1 MSMFSLQGGHRVRV
15 MRAPWGRGIQMV
27 IWTESGHEHGYLP
40 PLDTMYPPWGTDEH
54 PGPFEKL
61 REGQEIAG
69 PTTEIGVT
77 AAQELMDDL
86 WQCGIRP
93 SEGTGSAGQL
103 AATQRHLED
112 MQGIAKGVLRKMGVK
127 S

>member
-1 MSMFSLQGGHRVRV
+1 MSLESQMHHRVRAQK
-15 MRAPWGRGIQMV
+15 APWSNGVQLCIMV
-27 IWTESGHEHGYLP
+27 EHGREYGYVP
-40 PLDTMYPPWGTDEH
+40 PLYGMHPPWGTDEH

-61 REGQEIAG
+61 EEGQQIAG
-69 PTTEIGVT
+69 PTTELGT
-77 AAQELMDDL
+77 KAAQELMDDL

-127 S
+127 P